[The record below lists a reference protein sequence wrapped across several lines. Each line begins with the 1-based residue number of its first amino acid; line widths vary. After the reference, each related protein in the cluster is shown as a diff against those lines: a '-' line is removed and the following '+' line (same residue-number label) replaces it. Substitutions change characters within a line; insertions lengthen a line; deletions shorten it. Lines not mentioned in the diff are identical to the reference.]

1 MKRRWTVDELLEHWS
16 LHADELDI
24 AASARTP
31 SNQLGFAL
39 LLKWFQYE
47 GQFPRRKQEV
57 PPDIVE
63 CLARQ
68 LEVEPEV
75 FKDYR
80 WQGRTFERQRAQI
93 RRHLGFQEATVQDA
107 EAMTAWLTEEILPK
121 QREMSALTTALY
133 DRCRAQR
140 LEPPT
145 PERIERII
153 RSALHTADDRVYAEI
168 MAQLPATTR
177 ARLDALLRTTRA
189 DAEGGDDGSGRSAL
203 HELKQGAGAIKV
215 ESLFAEIGKLEQIE
229 ALELPPDLFLAIP
242 PKVVETYRQRVAVED
257 LHEVQRHPDAVRY
270 TLLAAFGWQRRRE
283 IIDTLVDLLIDLI
296 HRLGIRAEHKVDKAV
311 IREVKRVR
319 GKNRLLAEIAEV
331 SVDHPEEAVKDVI
344 YPVADEQTLRDL
356 IAEFKATGSYDQQVR
371 SKMRSSYGQHYRRM
385 VPAILRLLAF
395 RSNNETHQ
403 PLIEALELLRAY
415 ADSTCHDYPEREEVP
430 LAGVVPAGWHSL
442 VVRRTKRGEERINRI
457 SYELCVLRELR
468 EKLRCKE
475 IWVEGADR
483 YRNPDEDVP
492 ADFAQQ
498 RETYYTAL
506 NQPLDVEA
514 FIARERQALAD
525 ALAMLNAG
533 MPRNP
538 KVKIGERNGKG
549 WITLSPLEPLP
560 APANLSRL
568 QAEVKRRW
576 AWTSLLDMLKETDLR
591 VHFTDLFQSATVHEN
606 LPRPVLQKRLLYC
619 LYAFGTN
626 TGLSRVAAG
635 DATVGYRDLLYVRRR
650 FIHKDSLR
658 AAIQTVANAVLQ
670 VRHPEWWGAETTAC
684 ASDAKKFGAWD
695 QNLLTEWH
703 IRYRGPG
710 IMVYWHV
717 EKKALCIYSQVKRC
731 SSSEVA
737 AMIEGVLRHCTDMT
751 VTKNYVD
758 THGQS
763 EVAFALT
770 HLLGFQLMPR
780 LNGLH
785 RQRLY
790 LPDND
795 AADAYPYLQSVLT
808 RGIQWDLILRQYDEM
823 IKYATALRLGT
834 AEAEAIL
841 RRFTRNG
848 LKHPTYQALA
858 ELGKVRKTIF
868 LCHYLH
874 RERVRREVQAGLNVI
889 ENWNSA
895 NGFILFGKGG
905 ELATNKQEDQELAV
919 LCLHLLQICLVYIN
933 TLMLQQ
939 VLVEPVWRERMG
951 EEDRRGLTPLFYS
964 HVNPYGEFKLD
975 LEKRLALQAVPT
987 V

>member
-1 MKRRWTVDELLEHWS
+1 MKRRWTADELLEHWS
-16 LHADELDI
+16 LHADELEMTT
-24 AASARTP
+24 SARTP

-47 GQFPRRKQEV
+47 GQFPRRKQDV
-57 PPDIVE
+57 PLDIVE
-63 CLARQ
+63 HLARQ
-68 LEVEPEV
+68 LEVEPGA
-75 FKDYR
+75 FRDYV
-80 WQGRTFERQRAQI
+80 WQGRTLERYRAQI
-93 RRHLGFQEATVQDA
+93 RQYLGFQEATVQDA
-107 EAMTAWLTEEILPK
+107 ETLTAWLTEEVLPK
-121 QREMSALTTALY
+121 QREMSALTIALY

-145 PERIERII
+145 PERIERLI
-153 RSALHTADDRVYAEI
+153 RSALRAADERFYAETR
-168 MAQLPATTR
+168 AKLSPTTR
-177 ARLDALLRTTRA
+177 ARLDALLTSTRTEQ
-189 DAEGGDDGSGRSAL
+189 DAGDDSSGRSLL
-203 HELKQGAGAIKV
+203 HELKQGTGAV
-215 ESLFAEIGKLEQIE
+215 NVDTLLMEIDKLAQIE
-229 ALELPPDLFLAIP
+229 ALELPEDLFLDAA
-242 PKVVETYRQRVAVED
+242 PKVVESYRQRVAVED
-257 LHEVQRHPDAVRY
+257 LHEVQRHPDLVRY
-270 TLLAAFGWQRRRE
+270 TLLAAFCWQRRRE

-319 GKNRLLAEIAEV
+319 GKSRLLAEIAEV
-331 SVDHPEEAVKDVI
+331 SVDNPEGAVKDVI
-344 YPVADEQTLRDL
+344 YPIADEQTLRDV
-356 IAEFKATGSYDQQVR
+356 IAEFKATGSYDHQVR
-371 SKMRSSYGQHYRRM
+371 TKMRSSYGQHYRRM
-385 VPAILRLLAF
+385 VPAILRMLTF
-395 RSNNETHQ
+395 RSNNETHR
-403 PLIEALELLRAY
+403 PLIEALDLLRAY
-415 ADSTCHDYPEREEVP
+415 ADSDRRDYPETENVP
-430 LAGVVPAGWHSL
+430 LEGVVPAAWRSL
-442 VVRRTKRGEERINRI
+442 VVHRTKRGEERINRI
-457 SYELCVLRELR
+457 SYELCVLQGLR

-483 YRNPDEDVP
+483 YRNPDEDLP
-492 ADFAQQ
+492 ADFTQQ
-498 RETYYTAL
+498 REEYYTAL

-514 FIARERQALAD
+514 FIARERQALSD
-525 ALAMLNAG
+525 ALALLNAG

-560 APANLSRL
+560 EPANLGRL

-576 AWTSLLDMLKETDLR
+576 TWTSLLDILKETDLR
-591 VHFTDLFQSATVHEN
+591 VHFTDLFQSATVYEN
-606 LPRPVLQKRLLYC
+606 LPRSVLQKRLLYC
-619 LYAFGTN
+619 LYALGTN

-650 FIHKDSLR
+650 FLNQASVR
-658 AAIQTVANAVLQ
+658 AAIQAAANAILRI
-670 VRHPEWWGAETTAC
+670 RHPEWWGADTTAC

-780 LNGLH
+780 LNGIH

-795 AADAYPYLQSVLT
+795 DASTYPHLQQVLT
-808 RGIQWDLILRQYDEM
+808 RGIQWDLIRRQYDEM
-823 IKYATALRLGT
+823 VKYATALRLGT

-841 RRFTRNG
+841 RRFTRSG
-848 LKHPTYQALA
+848 LQHPTYQALA

-874 RERVRREVQAGLNVI
+874 TELVRREVQAGLNVI

-905 ELATNKQEDQELAV
+905 ELATNKLEDQELAV
-919 LCLHLLQICLVYIN
+919 LSLHLLQICLVYIN

-939 VLVEPVWRERMG
+939 VLVEPLWRERMG
-951 EEDRRGLTPLFYS
+951 EDERRGLTPLFYA

-975 LEKRLALQAVPT
+975 MSQRLALQEVS
-987 V
+987 VL